1 MKTNFRNTI
10 VYQELNTRI
19 PKLMP
24 YTKRTSKRLAR
35 RVINKSPPAVVGFL
49 DRNYHYKSVA
59 TQILHDTGL
68 TPIHPAGERTQ
79 NTACE
84 AVIVSLLQSGG
95 HTLMC
100 I

>member
-59 TQILHDTGL
+59 TQILHD
-68 TPIHPAGERTQ
+68 AGFAPFA
-79 NTACE
+79 N
-84 AVIVSLLQSGG
+84 SGRKFLP
-95 HTLMC
+95 TRN
-100 I
+100 